1 MRKHKSYQEEYE
13 LTKAFERLPE
23 NRIKVSA
30 KLENPHPIVADTLK
44 VLTHNGLKGLCS
56 TPEQAPVISLSV
68 DAEIIDRTLRVSD
81 ALFKALER
89 RGIKITT
96 QKMSWDKK
104 ETINATF
111 IVHGFEI
118 LYRVEEIWKR
128 CPIPLEER
136 ERLRLG
142 IGTLPNYQYRR
153 TGLLRLHGIWGAHN
167 NSILIERSKLRRI
180 EDRLNTF
187 VLGIYR
193 QVYKILEDQRR
204 QKVCERRREV
214 KSCRRRYLREREV
227 KKQQRIDDLLQMVAD
242 YQQAQQIRQFVDA
255 VEAVGK
261 ADPRWIKWALG
272 YADEID
278 PAISR

>member
-1 MRKHKSYQEEYE
+1 MREHKSYQEEYE
-13 LTKAFERLPE
+13 TIKAFERLPE

-30 KLENPHPIVADTLK
+30 KLENPHPIVIDTLK

-68 DAEIIDRTLRVSD
+68 DAEIVDRALRVSD
-81 ALFKALER
+81 ALFKALEK

-96 QKMSWDKK
+96 QKMVWDKK

-111 IVHGFEI
+111 IVQGFAI

-153 TGLLRLHGIWGAHN
+153 TGLLRLQGVWGAHN
-167 NSILIERSKLRRI
+167 NSILIERSKIRRI

-204 QKVCERRREV
+204 QKVYERRREV
-214 KSCRRRYLREREV
+214 KSCRRRYLREREA
-227 KKQQRIDDLLQMVAD
+227 KKQQRIDDLLEMAAEH
-242 YQQAQQIRQFVDA
+242 QQARKIRQFVDA
-255 VEAVGK
+255 VEAAGK

-278 PAISR
+278 PAISG